1 VADGDEHVRLA
12 LGTQHEL
19 QRLHRVTT
27 GLRGMKRG
35 SAARVEDACA
45 LRQTPVDR
53 HSAEPVGLREESRA
67 GEVAVH
73 GGVYTMPPV
82 DGYPF
87 VYRDTVRFRD
97 LDGMGHVNNAVFF
110 TYMESARIAY
120 LASLGAGSNPQQ
132 SLILA
137 RAEAD
142 FRSPIAFGEEIEVGV
157 RTSRMGSKSFDL
169 EYEVRA
175 DGRVAAEGRSVLVGY
190 DYARGASVE
199 IPAEW
204 REWLAPEVT
213 V

>member
-1 VADGDEHVRLA
+1 
-12 LGTQHEL
+12 
-19 QRLHRVTT
+19 
-27 GLRGMKRG
+27 
-35 SAARVEDACA
+35 
-45 LRQTPVDR
+45 
-53 HSAEPVGLREESRA
+53 
-67 GEVAVH
+67 
-73 GGVYTMPPV
+73 MPPV

-157 RTSRMGSKSFDL
+157 RTSRMGTKSFEL

-175 DGRVAAEGRSVLVGY
+175 DGRVAAEGKSVLVGY
-190 DYARGASVE
+190 DYERGASVE
-199 IPAEW
+199 IPAQW
-204 REWLAPEVT
+204 REWLAPEVA